1 MAYGAAERVGS
12 FKLKLII
19 NSVHMK
25 KIVFIEDEPLLQKTA
40 GETLRQEGFD
50 VRSALDGEAGLALV
64 KSFKPDL
71 VLLDIVLPK
80 KNGFE
85 VLEEIKKDP
94 DTKDIPVIVLTNLE
108 GSADVEKVLESGA
121 MTYMVKANYN
131 LEEIVARV
139 KSILEAS
146 GR

>member
-1 MAYGAAERVGS
+1 
-12 FKLKLII
+12 
-19 NSVHMK
+19 MK

-94 DTKDIPVIVLTNLE
+94 DTKDIPVVVLTNLE

>member
-1 MAYGAAERVGS
+1 
-12 FKLKLII
+12 
-19 NSVHMK
+19 MK
-25 KIVFIEDEPLLQKTA
+25 KIVFIEDEPMLQKTA

-94 DTKDIPVIVLTNLE
+94 DTKDIPVVVLTNLE

-131 LEEIVARV
+131 LEEIVAKV
-139 KSILEAS
+139 KAIVGA
-146 GR
+146 